1 MKGTL
6 RKKSGKKLR
15 KSVRRGGSKSKASKT
30 MTPAQAEGA
39 GQILFPH
46 GPLSEHGKLRY
57 AANNSGTGKHLT
69 SVSIKP
75 VAIVK
80 NGSVSVYAPSHANAG
95 EPKTELRPVL
105 EHEPI
110 ENFDEVRPGQKLLV
124 ESFDLSNPVSSKKG
138 RPDASYSAVLTVQN
152 VQQPAYLEGRK
163 AIVTFEERD
172 PATNTNVKL
181 FINIWTRSLTHYS
194 QYYAFKPEKSDLDQM
209 KYWADK

>member
-1 MKGTL
+1 MKATL

-15 KSVRRGGSKSKASKT
+15 KSVRNGGSKSKASKT
-30 MTPAQAEGA
+30 MTPAEAEA
-39 GQILFPH
+39 KGQILFPH

-57 AANNSGTGKHLT
+57 AVNNSGAGGHLT

-75 VAIVK
+75 VALVK
-80 NGSVSVYAPSHANAG
+80 NGSVSVYAQSHANAG

-110 ENFDEVRPGQKLLV
+110 ENFDDVKAGQKLLV
-124 ESFDLSNPVSSKKG
+124 ESFDLSNPVLSKKG
-138 RPDASYSAVLTVQN
+138 RPNASYSKVLTVKN
-152 VQQPAYLEGRK
+152 IEQPAYLEGRK
-163 AIVTFEERD
+163 AIVTFEEID
-172 PATNTNVKL
+172 PATSTNVQL
-181 FINIWTRSLTHYS
+181 FINLWTRSLTHYS